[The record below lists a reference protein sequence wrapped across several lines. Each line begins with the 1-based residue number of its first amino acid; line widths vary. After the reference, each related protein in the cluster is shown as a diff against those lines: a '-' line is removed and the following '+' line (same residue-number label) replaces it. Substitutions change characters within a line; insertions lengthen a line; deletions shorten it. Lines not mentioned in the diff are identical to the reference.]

1 MKINQP
7 AVAGTLE
14 SGDVMIRIAPLDTQ
28 DIDLQINSSVEKQFG
43 DAIRTTILDVLA
55 RYNVRGVQLNVD
67 DKGALD
73 CILRARLEAL
83 LYAPAYPGSA
93 MGGLPMISA
102 SLQQRKTRTRRSM
115 LFVPGANAAMVSN
128 SFIYPADA

>member
-1 MKINQP
+1 MKINQA

-28 DIDLQINSSVEKQFG
+28 DVDLQINSSVEKQFG
-43 DAIRTTILDVLA
+43 EAIRSTILEVLTH
-55 RYNVRGVQLNVD
+55 YDVRGVQVNVD

-83 LYAPAYPGSA
+83 LARAC
-93 MGGLPMISA
+93 GLPA
-102 SLQQRKTRTRRSM
+102 L
-115 LFVPGANAAMVSN
+115 PWEDH
-128 SFIYPADA
+128 P

>member
-83 LYAPAYPGSA
+83 SLIHIFHESLNAMAYRPCQFPFS
-93 MGGLPMISA
+93 SH
-102 SLQQRKTRTRRSM
+102 R
-115 LFVPGANAAMVSN
+115 
-128 SFIYPADA
+128 D

>member
-43 DAIRTTILDVLA
+43 PPHEKQVKNENKPA
-55 RYNVRGVQLNVD
+55 RR
-67 DKGALD
+67 
-73 CILRARLEAL
+73 CRH
-83 LYAPAYPGSA
+83 P
-93 MGGLPMISA
+93 
-102 SLQQRKTRTRRSM
+102 
-115 LFVPGANAAMVSN
+115 
-128 SFIYPADA
+128 

>member
-67 DKGALD
+67 DKDALD

-83 LYAPAYPGSA
+83 LARASGIPA
-93 MGGLPMISA
+93 LPWEDC
-102 SLQQRKTRTRRSM
+102 Q
-115 LFVPGANAAMVSN
+115 
-128 SFIYPADA
+128 

>member
-1 MKINQP
+1 MKINQL

-43 DAIRTTILDVLA
+43 EAIRATILEVLS
-55 RYNVRGVQLNVD
+55 RYDVRGVQLNVD

-73 CILRARLEAL
+73 CILRARLETL
-83 LYAPAYPGSA
+83 LARAAVLPLCPGRIANDFRLSA
-93 MGGLPMISA
+93 
-102 SLQQRKTRTRRSM
+102 TT
-115 LFVPGANAAMVSN
+115 
-128 SFIYPADA
+128 

>member
-83 LYAPAYPGSA
+83 LAR
-93 MGGLPMISA
+93 A
-102 SLQQRKTRTRRSM
+102 SVSQLCHGRI
-115 LFVPGANAAMVSN
+115 ANDFRFAATT
-128 SFIYPADA
+128 

>member
-14 SGDVMIRIAPLDTQ
+14 SGDVMIRIAQLDTQ

-43 DAIRTTILDVLA
+43 DAIRTTILDVS
-55 RYNVRGVQLNVD
+55 RHNVRGVQLNVD

-83 LYAPAYPGSA
+83 LARASGIPA
-93 MGGLPMISA
+93 LPWEDC
-102 SLQQRKTRTRRSM
+102 Q
-115 LFVPGANAAMVSN
+115 
-128 SFIYPADA
+128 

>member
-1 MKINQP
+1 MKIKQA

-28 DIDLQINSSVEKQFG
+28 EIDLQINSSVEKQFG
-43 DAIRTTILDVLA
+43 EAIRDTILSVLA
-55 RYNVRGVQLNVD
+55 QYDVRGVQMNVD

-83 LYAPAYPGSA
+83 LARASDIPA
-93 MGGLPMISA
+93 LPWEDR
-102 SLQQRKTRTRRSM
+102 Q
-115 LFVPGANAAMVSN
+115 
-128 SFIYPADA
+128 

>member
-1 MKINQP
+1 MKINQL

-43 DAIRTTILDVLA
+43 EAIRATITEVLS
-55 RYNVRGVQLNVD
+55 RYDVRGVQLNVD

-73 CILRARLEAL
+73 CILRARLETLLARASGIAAL
-83 LYAPAYPGSA
+83 PWRIANDFRLCNNVKPAPAAVCYSYRAP
-93 MGGLPMISA
+93 
-102 SLQQRKTRTRRSM
+102 TRRW
-115 LFVPGANAAMVSN
+115 
-128 SFIYPADA
+128 

>member
-1 MKINQP
+1 MKINQL

-43 DAIRTTILDVLA
+43 EAIRATILEVLS
-55 RYNVRGVQLNVD
+55 RYDVRGVQLNVD

-73 CILRARLEAL
+73 AFCAPDWKHYWR
-83 LYAPAYPGSA
+83 APAVLPLCPGRIANDFRLSA
-93 MGGLPMISA
+93 
-102 SLQQRKTRTRRSM
+102 TT
-115 LFVPGANAAMVSN
+115 
-128 SFIYPADA
+128 

>member
-1 MKINQP
+1 MKINQA

-14 SGDVMIRIAPLDTQ
+14 SGDVMIRIAPLDSQ
-28 DIDLQINSSVEKQFG
+28 DIDLQVNSSVEKQFG
-43 DAIRTTILDVLA
+43 DAIRTTILDVLS

-83 LYAPAYPGSA
+83 LARAGGIPALPWEDCHLCNNVKPVLAAACCSYRVPMPPWSA
-93 MGGLPMISA
+93 
-102 SLQQRKTRTRRSM
+102 TRSSTRQM
-115 LFVPGANAAMVSN
+115 H
-128 SFIYPADA
+128 

>member
-73 CILRARLEAL
+73 CILRARLEARRRNAGRPL
-83 LYAPAYPGSA
+83 RPVRHRHSQVHGRLPRHDARRR
-93 MGGLPMISA
+93 GGV
-102 SLQQRKTRTRRSM
+102 RRR
-115 LFVPGANAAMVSN
+115 GAGKGA
-128 SFIYPADA
+128 